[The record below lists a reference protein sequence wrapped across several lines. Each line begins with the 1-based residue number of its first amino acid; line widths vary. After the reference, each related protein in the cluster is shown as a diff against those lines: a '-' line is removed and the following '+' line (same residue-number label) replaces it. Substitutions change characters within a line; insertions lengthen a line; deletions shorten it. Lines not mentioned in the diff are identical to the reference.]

1 MRKVLIHSFSLSR
14 FLVFTLF
21 FYTMIIE
28 GKFIVPI
35 SIERAWNFFMDIESL
50 AHCMPGLKQV
60 EAIDDKTYRC
70 TIEAKVAYLK
80 FNFSGNFAIT
90 NEEPPIRVESVVKGE
105 DRKFFSTLKSENL
118 MELEAISEYVTMVSY
133 KIDVNI
139 FGRLGI
145 FGQRIIRGKAKQMA
159 QEFIDNVQSMIKRR
173 KQENGT

>member
-1 MRKVLIHSFSLSR
+1 
-14 FLVFTLF
+14 
-21 FYTMIIE
+21 MIIE
-28 GKFIVPI
+28 GKFIVQI
-35 SIERAWNFFMDIESL
+35 SINSAWNFFMDIESL

-80 FNFSGNFAIT
+80 FNFSGDFSIT
-90 NEEPPIRVESVVKGE
+90 NDESPIRVESVVKGE

-118 MELEAISEYVTMVSY
+118 MELEAISEDVTMVTY

-145 FGQRIIRGKAKQMA
+145 FGQRIIRGKAEQIA
-159 QEFIDNVQSMIKRR
+159 QEFIGNVQSMIKKEKTRG
-173 KQENGT
+173 QL